1 MANYQV
7 VSHADHAHMR
17 WLKFT
22 DYKHASSEAVAPLVF
37 QEFPAAA
44 RYLPL
49 GFMEADGKYI
59 PVAIQGLQPGRNLLV
74 AADGRWLGGYV
85 PAKYRSYP
93 FALAN
98 TEDGQQVL
106 CVDAESG
113 LLTSTTE
120 GEALFDEDGQTSK
133 ATEKILAF
141 LSAIAANRHPTENV
155 CSILRKHDVI
165 QPWPIKIAST
175 SGPLDVGGL
184 CRIDEHAFNSLPI
197 DALDE
202 IRKAG
207 GLPVVYLQLMSMQNL
222 SLLGRLADMH
232 ANNESKLQSLPD
244 TLDLE
249 YLNDSGNI
257 SFGNL

>member
-17 WLKFT
+17 WSKFT
-22 DYKHASSEAVAPLVF
+22 DYTHAGSEAIAPLVF

-49 GFMEADGKYI
+49 GFMEADGNYV

-85 PAKYRSYP
+85 PAKYRSFP
-93 FALAN
+93 FTLAN
-98 TEDGQQVL
+98 SEDGQQVL

-113 LLTSTTE
+113 LLTSTSE
-120 GEALFDEDGQTSK
+120 GEALFDEDGQPSM
-133 ATEKILAF
+133 ATQKILAF
-141 LSAIAANRHPTENV
+141 LSAIAANRQTTESV
-155 CSILRKHDVI
+155 CAVLRKHDVI
-165 QPWPIKIAST
+165 QPWPIKIAT
-175 SGPLDVGGL
+175 KSGHLDVGGL
-184 CRIDEHAFNSLPI
+184 FRIDENTFNTLPI

-202 IRKAG
+202 IRKVGA
-207 GLPVVYLQLMSMQNL
+207 LPVVYLQLMSMQNL

-232 ANNESKLQSLPD
+232 ASNESKLQSLPD